1 MRRNIFNLSQEISMH
16 LNAAITQ
23 GVSLKQ
29 PFDYATLPRSLWR
42 RAHVATVLRARGESQ
57 WRDWIDIS
65 ISTAR

>member
-1 MRRNIFNLSQEISMH
+1 MH